1 MLQTVLQ
8 QASSATA
15 YVVMALVLFFSV
27 FVSVVV
33 REILR
38 PRREVQVMADM
49 PLEDDLQLAASNA
62 KDGV

>member
-8 QASSATA
+8 QASSATV

-49 PLEDDLQLAASNA
+49 PLEDEMRPATSNL
-62 KDGV
+62 KDGI

>member
-38 PRREVQVMADM
+38 PRREVTLMADM
-49 PLEDDLQLAASNA
+49 PLEDEMPATSNA

>member
-1 MLQTVLQ
+1 MIQKVLETGT
-8 QASSATA
+8 SGTT
-15 YVVMALVLFFSV
+15 YVVIALVLFFSV

-49 PLEDDLQLAASNA
+49 PLEDEMRPATSNA

>member
-8 QASSATA
+8 EASSATT

-38 PRREVQVMADM
+38 PRREVQWMADM
-49 PLEDDLQLAASNA
+49 PLADDARLPAAKA
-62 KDGV
+62 EE

>member
-49 PLEDDLQLAASNA
+49 PLEDELRPATSDA
-62 KDGV
+62 KDGL